1 MDDIVVLKCGGS
13 MIDSLSDSFF
23 ENIKSLQESGLKPII
38 VHGGGPAIKT
48 MLDKQQIPSEFVD
61 GLRKTT
67 KPVLEVVEMV
77 LTGMVMN
84 SLVRKLNDSGINAL
98 GMSGSDANLIQ
109 VKALNFEKYGYVGE
123 VTKVNTSLIESI
135 IELGI
140 VPVIAPI
147 GLCVEGTRYNVNADT
162 AAGAVGKALNAE
174 QLVFITDVPGILKDD
189 ELLEATSED
198 EINDMIESGI
208 IHGGMIPKVK
218 AAVDCLGDSMD
229 EAMIVD
235 GNQAVI
241 KSSEG
246 KLVGTVIKKS
256 VGVF

>member
-1 MDDIVVLKCGGS
+1 MNDIVVLKCGGS

-23 ENIKSLQESGLKPII
+23 ENIKSLQQSGLKPII
-38 VHGGGPAIKT
+38 VHGGGPAIKS

-67 KPVLEVVEMV
+67 KPVIDVVEMV

-84 SLVRKLNDSGINAL
+84 SLVRKLNDCGIPAL
-98 GMSGSDANLIQ
+98 GMSGSDANLIR
-109 VKALNFEKYGYVGE
+109 VKALNFKKYGYVGE
-123 VTKVNTSLIESI
+123 VTKVNTPLLEKVLS
-135 IELGI
+135 LGI

-162 AAGAVGKALNAE
+162 AAGAVAKALHAK
-174 QLVFITDVPGILKDD
+174 QLVFITDVPGILKDG
-189 ELLEATSED
+189 ELLEAASED
-198 EINDMIESGI
+198 EINEMIDSGVI
-208 IHGGMIPKVK
+208 YGGMIPKVK
-218 AAVDCLGDSMD
+218 AALDSLESSLG
-229 EAMIVD
+229 EVMIVD
-235 GNQAVI
+235 GNQPVI
-241 KSSEG
+241 KSTED